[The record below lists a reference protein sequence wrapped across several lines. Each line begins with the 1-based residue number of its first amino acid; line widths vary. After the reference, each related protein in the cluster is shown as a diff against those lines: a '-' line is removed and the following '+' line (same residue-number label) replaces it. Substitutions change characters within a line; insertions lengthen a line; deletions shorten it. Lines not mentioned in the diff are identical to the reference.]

1 MGIIKDIYYGTLAP
15 FSENTD
21 DDPIYGQLADA
32 LMRLDKEL
40 LEKCGKHREIV
51 ERYQDAH
58 MDLVDYTAYV
68 NFANGFKVG
77 MKIAEEVLKD

>member
-21 DDPIYGQLADA
+21 NDPKYGQLADA
-32 LMRLDKEL
+32 LMRLEKEL
-40 LEKCGKHREIV
+40 LEKCDEHKDTV

-58 MDLVDYTAYV
+58 MDLVDYTAYA
-68 NFANGFKVG
+68 NFAKGFKVG